1 MHAMLS
7 MLALCAVVLC
17 GGYHLN
23 ICIQMGTSAEMLE
36 RITDHWMQ
44 SWPEGTT
51 EIDGIPLTSH
61 LHYVDLTGDANGDL
75 RVDLLDF
82 ACVSQNW
89 GN

>member
-1 MHAMLS
+1 MS
-7 MLALCAVVLC
+7 CAVMLC
-17 GGYHLN
+17 GGYQLN
-23 ICIQMGTSAEMLE
+23 ICIQIGTSAEMLE

-82 ACVSQNW
+82 DCVSRNW

>member
-1 MHAMLS
+1 MNTVLS
-7 MLALCAVVLC
+7 ILASCAVVLC
-17 GGYHLN
+17 GGYQLN
-23 ICIQMGTSAEMLE
+23 ICIMIGTPAEMLE
-36 RITDHWMQ
+36 RVANNWMQ

>member
-1 MHAMLS
+1 
-7 MLALCAVVLC
+7 
-17 GGYHLN
+17 
-23 ICIQMGTSAEMLE
+23 
-36 RITDHWMQ
+36 MQ